1 MLEEPWAYPR
11 PATRLLP
18 PPSRR
23 TTEVECAL
31 ATTEPDEATLT
42 SSMLVSFFI
51 PCFVDPMISTAMAEV
66 KGGWLSRNERK
77 PRTIHLA
84 EVLAGEGR

>member
-1 MLEEPWAYPR
+1 MAHLPDLGPRLCRARLIPRAWAGF
-11 PATRLLP
+11 PAGYQA
-18 PPSRR
+18 S
-23 TTEVECAL
+23 

-51 PCFVDPMISTAMAEV
+51 PGFVDPMISTAMAEV

-77 PRTIHLA
+77 PRTVHRA
-84 EVLAGEGR
+84 EVLAGEG